1 MIKNE
6 HTAFDLR
13 GLTLVVAAVAW
24 VAGMLLGNVL
34 PLSSL
39 PLLIAACAAFL
50 CLIFFWRNPRNRIF
64 TLIILCLL
72 LGFWR
77 YTIASPLGDTNA
89 ISASIGTGTLE
100 IRGSVSDEPKLEGR
114 MRVLLVAVSA
124 ISKNAGASWQVA
136 HGKMEVETLGEAI
149 QDPYGANY
157 GDDVELQGKLQIP
170 PPHTTP
176 DIFASMIFPRISV
189 RGTGGNAVIAA
200 LYHLRVTL
208 STIISQSLPQP
219 EAALLTAIVLG
230 LNTPAL
236 KPLASAFNV
245 TGTVHL
251 IVSSGFKVT
260 ILAGLILA
268 STRWLYTNPAN
279 QATPMLPAQKRKY
292 NKRLWLT
299 STVVII
305 CIAAYTVLSGAGPA
319 ALRAGIMGGLLV
331 IAPRVGRTY
340 NVYTAL
346 AICTCILTFFDPFV
360 LWDVGFQ
367 LSFLGT
373 LGIVILTPILQKA
386 LKSIERLP
394 FGHAIAEMSAVT
406 IAAQI
411 ATLPIVAITFQQIS
425 FIAPITNILTVPLLG
440 ITIFIGILI
449 CGAGMLFAPLGILC
463 GWVAWPLLWYIGNI
477 VTECAILPGAFM
489 TVNGLSAGLAWSYY
503 ALLFLVV
510 AIMVYKWPVE
520 EKSRPDHATNTT
532 LLSRRTWRMVQLS
545 AALVIILATGTTAL
559 AAKADGRLTVSFL
572 NVGPANQQ
580 PQGEAVLIQTPDKK
594 IALIDGGMD
603 ATSLAQELDSRLPSW
618 QRSIDVVISTTQK
631 SDHLAGLQDVITRFQ
646 VGEVVDAGML
656 HPSAGYA
663 LWRRTILERN
673 LRYVQVRQGASIA
686 VGGQVALQV
695 FWPRSP
701 LHKGSNEEED
711 NGLVVRLITPGLRLL
726 FLGATAMSKYA
737 LNGLLAE
744 ITPDYLQAEIVQIVA
759 DVDKALP
766 TELNTVLQTVKP
778 SLIVITPAALS
789 AKLRK
794 NGATTVINSPSRALT
809 SGATWQIEQTAQVGT
824 IELNCSNQQW
834 GMNV

>member
-6 HTAFDLR
+6 STAFDLR
-13 GLTLVVAAVAW
+13 GLALVVATVAW
-24 VAGMLLGNVL
+24 VAGILLGNVM

-39 PLLIAACAAFL
+39 PLLIAAFAAFL

-64 TLIILCLL
+64 TLIILCFL

-77 YTIASPLGDTNA
+77 YTIASPLGDANA

-100 IRGSVSDEPKLEGR
+100 IRGSVSDEPKLEGK

-124 ISKNAGASWQVA
+124 ISKNAGASWQAA
-136 HGKMEVETLGEAI
+136 HGKMEVKTLGGAI
-149 QDPYGANY
+149 EDPYGANY

-189 RGTGGNAVIAA
+189 KGTSGNAVIAA

-268 STRWLYTNPAN
+268 STRWLYTNPAT

-292 NKRLWLT
+292 NKRRWLT

-331 IAPRVGRTY
+331 IAPLFGRTY

-367 LSFLGT
+367 LSFIGT
-373 LGIVILTPILQKA
+373 LGIIILTPILQKA

-394 FGHAIAEMSAVT
+394 FGYAIAEISAVT

-411 ATLPIVAITFQQIS
+411 ATLPIDAITFQQIS
-425 FIAPITNILTVPLLG
+425 FIAPITNILTVPLLA
-440 ITIFIGILI
+440 ITIFMGIFICVSGILY
-449 CGAGMLFAPLGILC
+449 APLGILC
-463 GWVAWPLLWYIGNI
+463 GWVAWPVLWYIGNI

-489 TVNGLSAGLAWSYY
+489 TVNGLSGGFAWCYY
-503 ALLFLVV
+503 ALLCSVV
-510 AIMVYKWPVE
+510 ATIVYKWPA
-520 EKSRPDHATNTT
+520 EKKNRQDHATSTA
-532 LLSRRTWRMVQLS
+532 RRTWRMVQLS
-545 AALVIILATGTTAL
+545 AALAIVLATGTTAL
-559 AAKADGRLTVSFL
+559 AAKNDGRLTVSFL
-572 NVGPANQQ
+572 SVGPVNQQ

-631 SDHLAGLQDVITRFQ
+631 SDHLTGLQDVITRFQ

-656 HPSAGYA
+656 HPNVGYA

-673 LRYVQVRQGASIA
+673 LHYVQVRQGTTIA

-695 FWPRSP
+695 FWPRSS

-766 TELNTVLQTVKP
+766 TELNTLLQTVKP
-778 SLIVITPAALS
+778 SLIVITPTALS